1 MKKLMFSILPAL
13 LLALVSCMNTSQESE
28 GGSVRVVLP
37 SSSRALYSS
46 GHDDVDSFTVR
57 LLLDEKIINEKSI
70 TKETA
75 DMGGAIVF
83 DELEPA
89 TYTVEVEGRMSSKD
103 VLLYFGTEE
112 AKVTAGQDSDCQV
125 NLKKKD
131 CQIYNI
137 SADAEELK
145 TACESDGNIYIFMD
159 EDSSV
164 STNQATPENNCQLT
178 NITSGTKIIRGN
190 GGKVQQSTDDNKTL
204 TTEGGQIKLFNV
216 TGSSTIL
223 EINNLTFT
231 ASSTVGTTSTL
242 DGALICVDDGA
253 TVILKQCYING
264 MSMSNQGISLIYV
277 KSGGTLLLEN
287 CTFYNN
293 TSTNKG
299 DVSFSECIR
308 IENGA
313 QVEVVSCNFESN
325 GDGNLMSNA
334 AAIEN
339 SGSCHITNTT
349 FKGNTAN
356 RGSAIMNNDN
366 GILEIEDSTFDSN
379 TCTSNGGYYAR
390 RGGAIFIQG
399 GTVKIKDSAFT
410 GNKSSGKNKSEGT
423 ENGEFQKLGGGAI
436 SIKSYY
442 DSNTKETKPSSLT
455 LQNTKFYNNS
465 VTSTDSDDAYGYG
478 GAVLIEQSDASLFLK
493 DASGATMEIDS
504 YISNYMNGNTTAKN
518 NAGANIYCNGGTI
531 NGTVYTKAWE

>member
-1 MKKLMFSILPAL
+1 MKKFAFSILPAL
-13 LLALVSCMNTSQESE
+13 LLALVSCMNISQGSE

-57 LLLDEKIINEKSI
+57 LLLGEKII
-70 TKETA
+70 KEETINTET
-75 DMGGAIVF
+75 DETGGAIVF

-89 TYTVEVEGRMSSKD
+89 TYTVEVEGWMSSKD

-145 TACESDGNIYIFMD
+145 TACESDGNAYIFMGA
-159 EDSSV
+159 DSSV

-436 SIKSYY
+436 SIK
-442 DSNTKETKPSSLT
+442 KGSLT
-455 LQNTKFYNNS
+455 LQSTRFDSNS

-478 GAVLIEQSDASLFLK
+478 GAVLIEQSDANLFLK

>member
-13 LLALVSCMNTSQESE
+13 LLAFVSCMNMSSGSE

-46 GHDDVDSFTVR
+46 GHGDVDSFTVR
-57 LLLDEKIINEKSI
+57 LLLGEKII
-70 TKETA
+70 KEETINTET
-75 DMGGAIVF
+75 DETGGVIVF

-89 TYTVEVEGRMSSKD
+89 TYTVEVEGWMSSKD

-145 TACESDGNIYIFMD
+145 KACESDGNAYIFMGA
-159 EDSSV
+159 DSSV
-164 STNQATPENNCQLT
+164 STNQATPDNYQLT

-231 ASSTVGTTSTL
+231 ASDTVETSAL

-253 TVILKQCYING
+253 TVILKQCRMNG
-264 MSMSNQGISLIYV
+264 ISMSNLGTSLIYV
-277 KSGGTLLLEN
+277 KSGGKLLVEN

-299 DVSFSECIR
+299 SASFSECIR

-313 QVEVVSCNFESN
+313 QVEVVSCNFETN
-325 GDGNLMSNA
+325 GNDIMSNA

-339 SGSCHITNTT
+339 SGSCRITNTT
-349 FKGNTAN
+349 FKDNLAQ
-356 RGSAIMNNDN
+356 RGGAIMNNET
-366 GILEIEDSTFDSN
+366 GILEIESSTFDSN
-379 TCTSNGGYYAR
+379 TCTSSGYYAM

-399 GTVKIKDSAFT
+399 GTVKIKDSTFT
-410 GNKSSGKNKSEGT
+410 GNETLGQNASEGT
-423 ENGEFQKLGGGAI
+423 ANGEFQKLGGGAI
-436 SIKSYY
+436 SLKMG
-442 DSNTKETKPSSLT
+442 SLT
-455 LQNTKFYNNS
+455 LQNTRFDNNS
-465 VTSTDSDDAYGYG
+465 VTSTSKNDAYGYG
-478 GAVLIEQSDASLFLK
+478 GAVLIEQSDANLFLK
-493 DASGATMEIDS
+493 DASGAAMDIAS
-504 YISNYMNGNTTAKN
+504 YINKYMSGNTTAKTD
-518 NAGANIYCNGGTI
+518 AGANIYCNGGTI

>member
-1 MKKLMFSILPAL
+1 
-13 LLALVSCMNTSQESE
+13 
-28 GGSVRVVLP
+28 
-37 SSSRALYSS
+37 
-46 GHDDVDSFTVR
+46 
-57 LLLDEKIINEKSI
+57 
-70 TKETA
+70 
-75 DMGGAIVF
+75 
-83 DELEPA
+83 
-89 TYTVEVEGRMSSKD
+89 MSSKD

-145 TACESDGNIYIFMD
+145 KACESDGNIYIFMD

-178 NITSGTKIIRGN
+178 NINSGTKIIRGN
-190 GGKVQQSTDDNKTL
+190 GGKVQESTDDNKTL
-204 TTEGGQIKLFNV
+204 ATEGGQIKLFNV

-231 ASSTVGTTSTL
+231 AVSGKTVGTTSGL

-277 KSGGTLLLEN
+277 KSGGKLLVEN

-299 DVSFSECIR
+299 NVSFSECIR

-325 GDGNLMSNA
+325 GDGNLMANA

-436 SIKSYY
+436 SIK
-442 DSNTKETKPSSLT
+442 KGSLT
-455 LQNTKFYNNS
+455 LQSTRFDSNS
-465 VTSTDSDDAYGYG
+465 VSSTDSDDAYGYG
-478 GAVLIEQSDASLFLK
+478 GAVLIEQSDANLFLK
-493 DASGATMEIDS
+493 DASGAAMDIES
-504 YISNYMNGNTTAKN
+504 YTNKYMSGNKVGTGKE
-518 NAGANIYCNGGTI
+518 GANIYCNGGTI

>member
-1 MKKLMFSILPAL
+1 
-13 LLALVSCMNTSQESE
+13 
-28 GGSVRVVLP
+28 
-37 SSSRALYSS
+37 
-46 GHDDVDSFTVR
+46 
-57 LLLDEKIINEKSI
+57 
-70 TKETA
+70 
-75 DMGGAIVF
+75 
-83 DELEPA
+83 
-89 TYTVEVEGRMSSKD
+89 MSSKD

-112 AKVTAGQDSDCQV
+112 AKVTAGQDADCQV
-125 NLKKKD
+125 KLKKD

-137 SADAEELK
+137 SADTRELK
-145 TACESDGNIYIFMD
+145 TACEADGNIYIFMD

-178 NITSGTKIIRGN
+178 NINSGTKIIRGN

-231 ASSTVGTTSTL
+231 ASDTVETSAL

-379 TCTSNGGYYAR
+379 MCTSNSGYYAR

-399 GTVKIKDSAFT
+399 GSVKITDSTFT

-436 SIKSYY
+436 SIK
-442 DSNTKETKPSSLT
+442 KGSLT
-455 LQNTKFYNNS
+455 LQSTRFDSNS

>member
-1 MKKLMFSILPAL
+1 
-13 LLALVSCMNTSQESE
+13 
-28 GGSVRVVLP
+28 
-37 SSSRALYSS
+37 
-46 GHDDVDSFTVR
+46 
-57 LLLDEKIINEKSI
+57 
-70 TKETA
+70 
-75 DMGGAIVF
+75 
-83 DELEPA
+83 
-89 TYTVEVEGRMSSKD
+89 MSSKD

-145 TACESDGNIYIFMD
+145 KACESDGNIYIFMD

-164 STNQATPENNCQLT
+164 SKNQATPENNCQLT

-190 GGKVQQSTDDNKTL
+190 GGKVQQSTDDNQTL

-216 TGSSTIL
+216 SGSSTIL

-231 ASSTVGTTSTL
+231 ASNIVGTTSAL

-277 KSGGTLLLEN
+277 KSGGKLLVEN

-299 DVSFSECIR
+299 SASFSECIR

-313 QVEVVSCNFESN
+313 QVEVVSCNFETN
-325 GDGNLMSNA
+325 GNDIMSNA

-339 SGSCHITNTT
+339 SGSCRITNTT
-349 FKGNTAN
+349 FKDNLAQ
-356 RGSAIMNNDN
+356 RGGAIMNNET
-366 GILEIEDSTFDSN
+366 GILEIESSTFDSN
-379 TCTSNGGYYAR
+379 TCTSSGYYAM

-399 GTVKIKDSAFT
+399 GTVKIKDSTFT
-410 GNKSSGKNKSEGT
+410 GNETLGQNASEGT
-423 ENGEFQKLGGGAI
+423 ANGEFQKLGGGAI
-436 SIKSYY
+436 SLKMG
-442 DSNTKETKPSSLT
+442 SLT
-455 LQNTKFYNNS
+455 LQNTRFDNNS
-465 VTSTDSDDAYGYG
+465 VTSTSKNDAYGYG
-478 GAVLIEQSDASLFLK
+478 GAVLIEQSDANLFLK
-493 DASGATMEIDS
+493 DASGAAMDIAS
-504 YISNYMNGNTTAKN
+504 YINKYMNGNTTAKN

>member
-1 MKKLMFSILPAL
+1 MKKFAFSILPAL

-37 SSSRALYSS
+37 SSSRTLYSS
-46 GHDDVDSFTVR
+46 GHNDVDSFTVR
-57 LLLDEKIINEKSI
+57 LLLGEKII
-70 TKETA
+70 KEETINTET
-75 DMGGAIVF
+75 DETGGVIVF

-89 TYTVEVEGRMSSKD
+89 TYTVEVEGWMSSKD

-137 SADAEELK
+137 SDDARELK
-145 TACESDGNIYIFMD
+145 TACEADGNIYIFMN
-159 EDSSV
+159 EASSV
-164 STNQATPENNCQLT
+164 STNQATPENNYQLA

-190 GGKVQQSTDDNKTL
+190 GGKLVQSTDDNKTL
-204 TTEGGQIKLFNV
+204 TTEGDQIKLFNV
-216 TGSSTIL
+216 SGSSTIL

-231 ASSTVGTTSTL
+231 ATSGKTVETTS
-242 DGALICVDDGA
+242 GALICVDDGA

-264 MSMSNQGISLIYV
+264 MSMSNKGISLIYV

-299 DVSFSECIR
+299 NVSFSECIR

-313 QVEVVSCNFESN
+313 QVEVVSCNFDSN
-325 GDGNLMSNA
+325 GNENLISNS

-339 SGSCHITNTT
+339 SGSCRITNTT
-349 FKGNTAN
+349 FKDNKAN
-356 RGSAIMNNDN
+356 RGSAIMNNDT
-366 GILEIEDSTFDSN
+366 GSLEIEDSTFDSN
-379 TCTSNGGYYAR
+379 MCISDGGYYAR

-410 GNKSSGKNKSEGT
+410 GNKSSGNNPRNEGE
-423 ENGEFQKLGGGAI
+423 ENNLQMLGGGAI
-436 SIKSYY
+436 SIKMG
-442 DSNTKETKPSSLT
+442 SLT
-455 LQNTKFYNNS
+455 LQNTRFDNNS
-465 VTSTDSDDAYGYG
+465 VTFNIANTKYGYG
-478 GAVLIEQSDASLFLK
+478 GAVLIEQSDANLFLK

>member
-75 DMGGAIVF
+75 DTGGAIVF

-89 TYTVEVEGRMSSKD
+89 TYTVEVEGWMSSKD

-112 AKVTAGQDSDCQV
+112 AKVTAGQDADCQV
-125 NLKKKD
+125 NLKKD
-131 CQIYNI
+131 CQIYDNT
-137 SADAEELK
+137 ADAKELK
-145 TACESDGNIYIFMD
+145 TACESDGNSYIFMGA
-159 EDSSV
+159 DSSV
-164 STNQATPENNCQLT
+164 STNQASSENNQLT

-190 GGKVQQSTDDNKTL
+190 GGKVQQSTDDNQTL

-216 TGSSTIL
+216 SGSSTIL

-299 DVSFSECIR
+299 AVSFSECIR

-325 GDGNLMSNA
+325 GDGDLMSNA

-339 SGSCHITNTT
+339 SGSCRISNTT
-349 FKGNTAN
+349 FKGNKAN
-356 RGSAIMNNDN
+356 RGSAIMNNDT

-399 GTVKIKDSAFT
+399 GSVKITDSTFT
-410 GNKSSGKNKSEGT
+410 GNKAGGYNPGSEGT
-423 ENGEFQKLGGGAI
+423 EAFKKLGGGAI
-436 SIKSYY
+436 SIK
-442 DSNTKETKPSSLT
+442 TGSLV
-455 LQNTKFYNNS
+455 LQNTRFDSNS
-465 VTSTDSDDAYGYG
+465 VTSTSTDDANGYG
-478 GAVLIEQSDASLFLK
+478 GAVLIEQSDANLFLK

-504 YISNYMNGNTTAKN
+504 YIDKYMSGNKVGTGKEGT
-518 NAGANIYCNGGTI
+518 NIYCNGGTI

>member
-1 MKKLMFSILPAL
+1 
-13 LLALVSCMNTSQESE
+13 
-28 GGSVRVVLP
+28 
-37 SSSRALYSS
+37 
-46 GHDDVDSFTVR
+46 
-57 LLLDEKIINEKSI
+57 
-70 TKETA
+70 
-75 DMGGAIVF
+75 
-83 DELEPA
+83 
-89 TYTVEVEGRMSSKD
+89 MSSKD

-145 TACESDGNIYIFMD
+145 TACEADGNIYIFMD

-164 STNQATPENNCQLT
+164 SKNQATPENNCQLT

-190 GGKVQQSTDDNKTL
+190 GGKLVQSTDDNKTL
-204 TTEGGQIKLFNV
+204 TTEGYQIKLFNV
-216 TGSSTIL
+216 SGSSTIL

-277 KSGGTLLLEN
+277 KSGGKLLVEN

-299 DVSFSECIR
+299 AVSFSECIR

-356 RGSAIMNNDN
+356 RGSAIMNNDT

-399 GTVKIKDSAFT
+399 GSVKITDSTFT
-410 GNKSSGKNKSEGT
+410 GNKAGGYNPGSEGE
-423 ENGEFQKLGGGAI
+423 ENNLQMLGGGAI
-436 SIKSYY
+436 SIK
-442 DSNTKETKPSSLT
+442 TGSLV
-455 LQNTKFYNNS
+455 LQNTRFDSNS
-465 VTSTDSDDAYGYG
+465 VTSTTANSTNTKYGYG

-493 DASGATMEIDS
+493 DASGAAMDIES
-504 YISNYMNGNTTAKN
+504 YTNKYMSGNKVGTGKE
-518 NAGANIYCNGGTI
+518 GANIYCNGGTI

>member
-1 MKKLMFSILPAL
+1 MKKFAFSILPAL
-13 LLALVSCMNTSQESE
+13 LLALVSCMNISQGSE

-57 LLLDEKIINEKSI
+57 LLLGEKII
-70 TKETA
+70 KEETINTET
-75 DMGGAIVF
+75 DETGGAIVF

-89 TYTVEVEGRMSSKD
+89 TYTVEVEGWMSSKD

-145 TACESDGNIYIFMD
+145 TACESDGNAYIFMGA
-159 EDSSV
+159 DSSV
-164 STNQATPENNCQLT
+164 STNQATPDNYQLT

-231 ASSTVGTTSTL
+231 ASSIVGTTSAL

-277 KSGGTLLLEN
+277 KSGGKLLVEN

-299 DVSFSECIR
+299 NVSFSECIR
-308 IENGA
+308 IENGE

-399 GTVKIKDSAFT
+399 GTVKIKDSTFT
-410 GNKSSGKNKSEGT
+410 GNKAGGKNKSEGT

-436 SIKSYY
+436 SIK
-442 DSNTKETKPSSLT
+442 KGSLT
-455 LQNTKFYNNS
+455 LQSTRFDSNS

-478 GAVLIEQSDASLFLK
+478 GAVLIEQSDANLFLK

>member
-1 MKKLMFSILPAL
+1 
-13 LLALVSCMNTSQESE
+13 
-28 GGSVRVVLP
+28 
-37 SSSRALYSS
+37 
-46 GHDDVDSFTVR
+46 
-57 LLLDEKIINEKSI
+57 
-70 TKETA
+70 
-75 DMGGAIVF
+75 
-83 DELEPA
+83 
-89 TYTVEVEGRMSSKD
+89 MSSKD

-137 SADAEELK
+137 SADARELK
-145 TACESDGNIYIFMD
+145 TACEADGNIYIFMD

-231 ASSTVGTTSTL
+231 ASDTVETSAL

-299 DVSFSECIR
+299 AVSFSECIR

-325 GDGNLMSNA
+325 GDGDLMSNA

-339 SGSCHITNTT
+339 SGSCRISNTT
-349 FKGNTAN
+349 FKGNKAN
-356 RGSAIMNNDN
+356 RGSAIMNNDT

-399 GTVKIKDSAFT
+399 GSVKITDSTFT
-410 GNKSSGKNKSEGT
+410 GNKAGGYNPGSEGT
-423 ENGEFQKLGGGAI
+423 EAFKKLGGGAI
-436 SIKSYY
+436 SIK
-442 DSNTKETKPSSLT
+442 TGSLV
-455 LQNTKFYNNS
+455 LQNTRFDSNS
-465 VTSTDSDDAYGYG
+465 VTSKSTDDANGYG
-478 GAVLIEQSDASLFLK
+478 GAVLIEQSDANLFLK

-504 YISNYMNGNTTAKN
+504 YIDKYMSGNTTAKT
-518 NAGANIYCNGGTI
+518 NAGANIYCNGGKI
-531 NGTVYTKAWE
+531 NGTVYTQAW

>member
-57 LLLDEKIINEKSI
+57 LLLGEKIIKEKSI

-89 TYTVEVEGRMSSKD
+89 TYTVEVEGWMSSKD

-145 TACESDGNIYIFMD
+145 TACESDGNAYIFMGA
-159 EDSSV
+159 DSSV
-164 STNQATPENNCQLT
+164 STNQATPDNYQLT

-190 GGKVQQSTDDNKTL
+190 GGKVQQSTDGNKTL
-204 TTEGGQIKLFNV
+204 TTEGDQIKLFNV
-216 TGSSTIL
+216 SGSSTIL

-231 ASSTVGTTSTL
+231 ASSIVGTTSAL

-277 KSGGTLLLEN
+277 KSGGTLLVEN

-299 DVSFSECIR
+299 NVSFSECIR

-349 FKGNTAN
+349 FKGNKAN

-399 GTVKIKDSAFT
+399 GSVKITDSTFT
-410 GNKSSGKNKSEGT
+410 GNKAGGYNPGSEGT

-436 SIKSYY
+436 SIK
-442 DSNTKETKPSSLT
+442 KGSLT
-455 LQNTKFYNNS
+455 LQSTRFENNS

-478 GAVLIEQSDASLFLK
+478 GAVLIEQSDANLFLK

-504 YISNYMNGNTTAKN
+504 YISNYMSGNKVGTGKE
-518 NAGANIYCNGGTI
+518 GANIYCNGGTI

>member
-46 GHDDVDSFTVR
+46 GHGDVDSFTVR
-57 LLLDEKIINEKSI
+57 LLLGEKIINEKSI
-70 TKETA
+70 TKDSA
-75 DMGGAIVF
+75 DTGGAIVF

-89 TYTVEVEGRMSSKD
+89 TYTVEVEGWMSSKD

-137 SADAEELK
+137 SVDAEELK
-145 TACESDGNIYIFMD
+145 TACESDGNAYIFMGA
-159 EDSSV
+159 DSSV
-164 STNQATPENNCQLT
+164 STNQATSDNNQLA

-190 GGKVQQSTDDNKTL
+190 GGKVQESTDDNKTL
-204 TTEGGQIKLFNV
+204 ATEGGQIKLFNV

-231 ASSTVGTTSTL
+231 ASSIVGTTSTL

-264 MSMSNQGISLIYV
+264 MSMSNRDTSLIYV
-277 KSGGTLLLEN
+277 KSGGKLLLEN

-293 TSTNKG
+293 KSTNKG

-313 QVEVVSCNFESN
+313 QVEVVSCTFESN
-325 GDGNLMSNA
+325 GEENYASNS

-356 RGSAIMNNDN
+356 RGSAIMNNN
-366 GILEIEDSTFDSN
+366 TGILEIESSTFDSN

-399 GTVKIKDSAFT
+399 GNVKIKDSAFT

-436 SIKSYY
+436 SIK
-442 DSNTKETKPSSLT
+442 KGSLT
-455 LQNTKFYNNS
+455 LQSTRFENNS

-478 GAVLIEQSDASLFLK
+478 GAVLIEQSDANLFLK

>member
-1 MKKLMFSILPAL
+1 
-13 LLALVSCMNTSQESE
+13 
-28 GGSVRVVLP
+28 
-37 SSSRALYSS
+37 
-46 GHDDVDSFTVR
+46 
-57 LLLDEKIINEKSI
+57 
-70 TKETA
+70 
-75 DMGGAIVF
+75 
-83 DELEPA
+83 
-89 TYTVEVEGRMSSKD
+89 MSSKD

-112 AKVTAGQDSDCQV
+112 AKVTAGQDADCQV
-125 NLKKKD
+125 KLKKD

-137 SADAEELK
+137 SADARELK
-145 TACESDGNIYIFMD
+145 TACEADGNIYIFMD

-178 NITSGTKIIRGN
+178 NINSGTKIIRGN
-190 GGKVQQSTDDNKTL
+190 GGKLVQSTDDNKTL
-204 TTEGGQIKLFNV
+204 TTEGDQIKLFNV
-216 TGSSTIL
+216 SGSSTIL

-231 ASSTVGTTSTL
+231 ASSIVGTTSAL

-299 DVSFSECIR
+299 NVSFSECIR

-325 GDGNLMSNA
+325 GDGNLMANA

-436 SIKSYY
+436 SIK
-442 DSNTKETKPSSLT
+442 KGSLT
-455 LQNTKFYNNS
+455 LQSTRFDSNS

-478 GAVLIEQSDASLFLK
+478 GAVLIEQSDANLFLK

>member
-1 MKKLMFSILPAL
+1 M
-13 LLALVSCMNTSQESE
+13 
-28 GGSVRVVLP
+28 
-37 SSSRALYSS
+37 
-46 GHDDVDSFTVR
+46 DSFTVR
-57 LLLDEKIINEKSI
+57 LLLGEKII
-70 TKETA
+70 KEETINTET
-75 DMGGAIVF
+75 DETGGVIVF

-89 TYTVEVEGRMSSKD
+89 TYTVEVEGWMSSKD

-145 TACESDGNIYIFMD
+145 TACESDGNAYIFMD

-178 NITSGTKIIRGN
+178 NINSGTKIIRGN

-231 ASSTVGTTSTL
+231 ASSIVGTTSAL

-410 GNKSSGKNKSEGT
+410 GNKSSGKNKSEDT

-436 SIKSYY
+436 SIK
-442 DSNTKETKPSSLT
+442 KGSLT
-455 LQNTKFYNNS
+455 LQSTRFDSNS
-465 VTSTDSDDAYGYG
+465 VTSTDSDDANGYG
-478 GAVLIEQSDASLFLK
+478 GAVLIEQSDANLFLK

>member
-1 MKKLMFSILPAL
+1 
-13 LLALVSCMNTSQESE
+13 
-28 GGSVRVVLP
+28 
-37 SSSRALYSS
+37 
-46 GHDDVDSFTVR
+46 
-57 LLLDEKIINEKSI
+57 
-70 TKETA
+70 
-75 DMGGAIVF
+75 
-83 DELEPA
+83 
-89 TYTVEVEGRMSSKD
+89 MSSKD

-145 TACESDGNIYIFMD
+145 KACESDGNAYIFMGA
-159 EDSSV
+159 DSSV
-164 STNQATPENNCQLT
+164 STNQATPDNYQLT

-231 ASSTVGTTSTL
+231 ASDTVETSAL

-299 DVSFSECIR
+299 AVSFSECIR

-366 GILEIEDSTFDSN
+366 GILEIESSTFDSN
-379 TCTSNGGYYAR
+379 TCTSSGYYAM

-399 GTVKIKDSAFT
+399 GTVKIKDSTFT
-410 GNKSSGKNKSEGT
+410 GNETLGQNASEGT
-423 ENGEFQKLGGGAI
+423 AKGEFQKLGGGAI
-436 SIKSYY
+436 SLKMG
-442 DSNTKETKPSSLT
+442 SLT
-455 LQNTKFYNNS
+455 LQNTRFDNNS
-465 VTSTDSDDAYGYG
+465 VTSTSKNDAYGYG
-478 GAVLIEQSDASLFLK
+478 GAVLIEQSDANLFLK

-504 YISNYMNGNTTAKN
+504 YIDKYMSGNTVGKGKE
-518 NAGANIYCNGGTI
+518 GANIYCNGGTI
-531 NGTVYTKAWE
+531 NGTVYTEAWE

>member
-46 GHDDVDSFTVR
+46 GHGDVDSFTVR
-57 LLLDEKIINEKSI
+57 LLLGEKIINEKSI
-70 TKETA
+70 NKET
-75 DMGGAIVF
+75 DETGGVIVF

-89 TYTVEVEGRMSSKD
+89 TYTVEVEGWMSSKD

-137 SADAEELK
+137 SADAKELK
-145 TACESDGNIYIFMD
+145 TACESDGNSYIFMGA
-159 EDSSV
+159 DSSV
-164 STNQATPENNCQLT
+164 STNQASSENNQLT

-190 GGKVQQSTDDNKTL
+190 GGKLVQSTDDNKTL
-204 TTEGGQIKLFNV
+204 TTEGDQIKLFNV
-216 TGSSTIL
+216 SGSSTIL

-231 ASSTVGTTSTL
+231 ADSGNTVGTSSL
-242 DGALICVDDGA
+242 DGALIYVDDGA
-253 TVILKQCYING
+253 TVILKQCLIKN
-264 MSMSNQGISLIYV
+264 MSVSNQGISLIYV
-277 KSGGTLLLEN
+277 KSGGKLLLEN
-287 CTFYNN
+287 CTFSNN

-299 DVSFSECIR
+299 AVSFSECIR
-308 IENGA
+308 IDNGA

-399 GTVKIKDSAFT
+399 GSVKITDSTFT
-410 GNKSSGKNKSEGT
+410 GNKAGGYNPGSEGT
-423 ENGEFQKLGGGAI
+423 EAFKKLGGGAI
-436 SIKSYY
+436 SIK
-442 DSNTKETKPSSLT
+442 TGSLV
-455 LQNTKFYNNS
+455 LQNTRFDSNS
-465 VTSTDSDDAYGYG
+465 VTSTSTDDANGYG
-478 GAVLIEQSDASLFLK
+478 GAVLIEQSDANLFLK

>member
-1 MKKLMFSILPAL
+1 MKKLMFSILPAF

-46 GHDDVDSFTVR
+46 GHGDVDSFTVR
-57 LLLDEKIINEKSI
+57 LLLGEKIINEKSI
-70 TKETA
+70 NKETA
-75 DMGGAIVF
+75 DTGGVIVF

-89 TYTVEVEGRMSSKD
+89 TYTVEVEGWMSSKD

-125 NLKKKD
+125 KLKKD

-137 SADAEELK
+137 SADARELK
-145 TACESDGNIYIFMD
+145 TACEADGNTYIFMD

-164 STNQATPENNCQLT
+164 STNQATPENNCPLT
-178 NITSGTKIIRGN
+178 NIISGTKIIRGN
-190 GGKVQQSTDDNKTL
+190 GGKLVQSTDDNKTL

-253 TVILKQCYING
+253 TVILKQCLIKD
-264 MSMSNQGISLIYV
+264 ISISRSSKDTSFIYV
-277 KSGGTLLLEN
+277 KNGTLLLEN
-287 CTFYNN
+287 CSFLNN
-293 TSTNKG
+293 ATGSGNGAKYT
-299 DVSFSECIR
+299 ECIR

-313 QVEVVSCNFESN
+313 QVEVVSCNFEGN
-325 GDGNLMSNA
+325 GNAYSTSNA

-339 SGSCHITNTT
+339 FGSCRIINTT
-349 FKGNTAN
+349 FKDNLAQ
-356 RGSAIMNNDN
+356 RGGAIMNNDS
-366 GILEIEDSTFDSN
+366 GSLEIEDSTFTGNANNN
-379 TCTSNGGYYAR
+379 TTGYYAK

-399 GTVKIKDSAFT
+399 GKVQIKNTAFT
-410 GNKSSGKNKSEGT
+410 GNETYGDSQGGEHNT
-423 ENGEFQKLGGGAI
+423 NGEFQKLGGGAI
-436 SIKSYY
+436 SIK
-442 DSNTKETKPSSLT
+442 KGSLT
-455 LQNTKFYNNS
+455 LQSTRFENNS
-465 VTSTDSDDAYGYG
+465 VTSTSTDDANGYG
-478 GAVLIEQSDASLFLK
+478 GAVLIEQSDANLFLK

>member
-1 MKKLMFSILPAL
+1 
-13 LLALVSCMNTSQESE
+13 
-28 GGSVRVVLP
+28 
-37 SSSRALYSS
+37 
-46 GHDDVDSFTVR
+46 
-57 LLLDEKIINEKSI
+57 
-70 TKETA
+70 
-75 DMGGAIVF
+75 
-83 DELEPA
+83 
-89 TYTVEVEGRMSSKD
+89 MSSKD

-145 TACESDGNIYIFMD
+145 KACESDGNAYIFMGA
-159 EDSSV
+159 DSSV
-164 STNQATPENNCQLT
+164 STNQATPDNYQLT

-231 ASSTVGTTSTL
+231 ATSGKTVGTTSAL

-253 TVILKQCYING
+253 TVILKQCRMNG
-264 MSMSNQGISLIYV
+264 ISMSNLGTSLIYV
-277 KSGGTLLLEN
+277 KSGGKLLVEN

-299 DVSFSECIR
+299 SASFSECIR

-313 QVEVVSCNFESN
+313 QVEVVSCNFETN
-325 GDGNLMSNA
+325 GNDIMSNA

-339 SGSCHITNTT
+339 FGSCRITNTT
-349 FKGNTAN
+349 FKDNLAQ
-356 RGSAIMNNDN
+356 RGGAIMNNET
-366 GILEIEDSTFDSN
+366 GILEIESSTFDSN
-379 TCTSNGGYYAR
+379 TCTSSGYYAM

-399 GTVKIKDSAFT
+399 GTVKIKDSTFT
-410 GNKSSGKNKSEGT
+410 GNETLGQNASEGT
-423 ENGEFQKLGGGAI
+423 ANGEFQKLGGGAI
-436 SIKSYY
+436 SLKMG
-442 DSNTKETKPSSLT
+442 SLT
-455 LQNTKFYNNS
+455 LQNTRFDNNS
-465 VTSTDSDDAYGYG
+465 VTSTSKNDAYGYG
-478 GAVLIEQSDASLFLK
+478 GAVLIEQSDANLFLK

>member
-37 SSSRALYSS
+37 SSSRTLYSS
-46 GHDDVDSFTVR
+46 GHGDVDSFTVR
-57 LLLDEKIINEKSI
+57 LLLGEKII
-70 TKETA
+70 KEETINTET
-75 DMGGAIVF
+75 DETGGVIVF

-89 TYTVEVEGRMSSKD
+89 TYTVEVEGWMSSKD

-137 SADAEELK
+137 SVDARELK
-145 TACESDGNIYIFMD
+145 TACEADGNIYIFMD

-231 ASSTVGTTSTL
+231 ASDTVETSAL

-253 TVILKQCYING
+253 TVILKQCRMNG
-264 MSMSNQGISLIYV
+264 ISMSNLGTSLIYV
-277 KSGGTLLLEN
+277 KSGGKLLVEN

-299 DVSFSECIR
+299 NVSFSECIR

-325 GDGNLMSNA
+325 GDGDLMSNA

-339 SGSCHITNTT
+339 SGSCRISNTT
-349 FKGNTAN
+349 FKGNKAN
-356 RGSAIMNNDN
+356 RGSAIMNNEN
-366 GILEIEDSTFDSN
+366 GILEIENSTFDSN

-399 GTVKIKDSAFT
+399 GSVKITDSTFT
-410 GNKSSGKNKSEGT
+410 GNKAGGYNPGSEGT
-423 ENGEFQKLGGGAI
+423 EAFKKLGGGAI
-436 SIKSYY
+436 SIK
-442 DSNTKETKPSSLT
+442 TGSLV
-455 LQNTKFYNNS
+455 LQNTRFDSNS
-465 VTSTDSDDAYGYG
+465 VTSTSTDDANGYG
-478 GAVLIEQSDASLFLK
+478 GAVLIEQSDASLLLK
-493 DASGATMEIDS
+493 DASGAAMEIDS
-504 YISNYMNGNTTAKN
+504 YIDKYMSGNTTAKT
-518 NAGANIYCNGGTI
+518 NAGANIYCNGGKI
-531 NGTVYTKAWE
+531 NGTVYTQAW

>member
-1 MKKLMFSILPAL
+1 
-13 LLALVSCMNTSQESE
+13 
-28 GGSVRVVLP
+28 
-37 SSSRALYSS
+37 
-46 GHDDVDSFTVR
+46 
-57 LLLDEKIINEKSI
+57 
-70 TKETA
+70 
-75 DMGGAIVF
+75 
-83 DELEPA
+83 
-89 TYTVEVEGRMSSKD
+89 MSSKD

-112 AKVTAGQDSDCQV
+112 AKVTAGQDADCQV
-125 NLKKKD
+125 KLKKD

-137 SADAEELK
+137 SADARELK
-145 TACESDGNIYIFMD
+145 TACEADGNIYIFMD

-178 NITSGTKIIRGN
+178 NINSGTKIIRGN

-436 SIKSYY
+436 SIK
-442 DSNTKETKPSSLT
+442 KGSLT
-455 LQNTKFYNNS
+455 LQSTRFDSNS

-478 GAVLIEQSDASLFLK
+478 GAVLIEQSDANLFLK

>member
-1 MKKLMFSILPAL
+1 
-13 LLALVSCMNTSQESE
+13 
-28 GGSVRVVLP
+28 
-37 SSSRALYSS
+37 
-46 GHDDVDSFTVR
+46 
-57 LLLDEKIINEKSI
+57 
-70 TKETA
+70 
-75 DMGGAIVF
+75 
-83 DELEPA
+83 
-89 TYTVEVEGRMSSKD
+89 MSSKD

-137 SADAEELK
+137 SADAKELK
-145 TACESDGNIYIFMD
+145 TACESDGNSYIFMGA
-159 EDSSV
+159 DSSV
-164 STNQATPENNCQLT
+164 STNQASSENNQLT

-190 GGKVQQSTDDNKTL
+190 GGKLVQSTDDNKTL
-204 TTEGGQIKLFNV
+204 TTEGDQIKLFNV
-216 TGSSTIL
+216 SGSSTIL

-231 ASSTVGTTSTL
+231 ADSGNTVGTSSL
-242 DGALICVDDGA
+242 DGALIYVDDGA
-253 TVILKQCYING
+253 TVILKQCLIKN

-299 DVSFSECIR
+299 AVSFSECIR

-349 FKGNTAN
+349 FKGNSAN
-356 RGSAIMNNDN
+356 RGSAIMNNDT

-399 GTVKIKDSAFT
+399 GSVKITDSTFT
-410 GNKSSGKNKSEGT
+410 GNKAGGYNPGSEGT
-423 ENGEFQKLGGGAI
+423 TNGEFQKLGGGAI
-436 SIKSYY
+436 SIK
-442 DSNTKETKPSSLT
+442 TGSLV
-455 LQNTKFYNNS
+455 LQNTRFENNS
-465 VTSTDSDDAYGYG
+465 VTSTSNDDANGYG
-478 GAVLIEQSDASLFLK
+478 GAVLIEQSDANLFLK

>member
-1 MKKLMFSILPAL
+1 MKKFAFSILPAL
-13 LLALVSCMNTSQESE
+13 LLAFVSCMNMSSGSE

-46 GHDDVDSFTVR
+46 GHGDVDSFTVR
-57 LLLDEKIINEKSI
+57 LLLGEKII
-70 TKETA
+70 KEETINTET
-75 DMGGAIVF
+75 DETGGVIVF

-89 TYTVEVEGRMSSKD
+89 TYTVEVEGWMSSKD

-145 TACESDGNIYIFMD
+145 KACESDGNAYIFMGA
-159 EDSSV
+159 DSSV
-164 STNQATPENNCQLT
+164 STNQATPDNYQLT

-299 DVSFSECIR
+299 SASFSECIR

-313 QVEVVSCNFESN
+313 QVEVVSCNFETN
-325 GDGNLMSNA
+325 GNDIMSNA

-339 SGSCHITNTT
+339 SGSCRITNTT
-349 FKGNTAN
+349 FKDNLAQ
-356 RGSAIMNNDN
+356 RGGAIMNNET
-366 GILEIEDSTFDSN
+366 GILEIESSTFDSN
-379 TCTSNGGYYAR
+379 TCTSSGYYAM

-399 GTVKIKDSAFT
+399 GTVKIKDSTFT
-410 GNKSSGKNKSEGT
+410 GNETLGQNASEGT
-423 ENGEFQKLGGGAI
+423 ANGEFQKLGGGAI
-436 SIKSYY
+436 SLKMG
-442 DSNTKETKPSSLT
+442 SLT
-455 LQNTKFYNNS
+455 LQNTRFDNNS
-465 VTSTDSDDAYGYG
+465 VTSTSKNDAYGYG
-478 GAVLIEQSDASLFLK
+478 GAVLIEQSDANLFLK
-493 DASGATMEIDS
+493 DASGATMDIES
-504 YISNYMNGNTTAKN
+504 YTNKYMRGNTVGTGKE
-518 NAGANIYCNGGTI
+518 GANIYCNGGTI

>member
-1 MKKLMFSILPAL
+1 M
-13 LLALVSCMNTSQESE
+13 
-28 GGSVRVVLP
+28 
-37 SSSRALYSS
+37 
-46 GHDDVDSFTVR
+46 DSFTVR
-57 LLLDEKIINEKSI
+57 LLLGEKII
-70 TKETA
+70 KEETINTET
-75 DMGGAIVF
+75 DETGGVIVF

-89 TYTVEVEGRMSSKD
+89 TYTVEVEGWMSSKD

-145 TACESDGNIYIFMD
+145 TACESDGNAYIFMGA
-159 EDSSV
+159 DSSV
-164 STNQATPENNCQLT
+164 STNQATPDNYQLT

-204 TTEGGQIKLFNV
+204 TTEGDQIKLFNV

-253 TVILKQCYING
+253 TVILKQCRMNG
-264 MSMSNQGISLIYV
+264 ISMSNLGTSLIYV

-436 SIKSYY
+436 SIK
-442 DSNTKETKPSSLT
+442 KGSLT
-455 LQNTKFYNNS
+455 LQSTRFDSNS

-478 GAVLIEQSDASLFLK
+478 GAVLIEQSDANLFLK

>member
-1 MKKLMFSILPAL
+1 
-13 LLALVSCMNTSQESE
+13 
-28 GGSVRVVLP
+28 
-37 SSSRALYSS
+37 
-46 GHDDVDSFTVR
+46 
-57 LLLDEKIINEKSI
+57 
-70 TKETA
+70 
-75 DMGGAIVF
+75 
-83 DELEPA
+83 
-89 TYTVEVEGRMSSKD
+89 MSSKD

-145 TACESDGNIYIFMD
+145 TACESDGNAYIFMGA
-159 EDSSV
+159 DSSV

-204 TTEGGQIKLFNV
+204 KTEGGQIKLFNV

-231 ASSTVGTTSTL
+231 ASDTVETSAL

-253 TVILKQCYING
+253 TVILKQCRMNG
-264 MSMSNQGISLIYV
+264 ISMSNLGTSLIYV
-277 KSGGTLLLEN
+277 KSGGKLLVEN

-293 TSTNKG
+293 TSTKKG
-299 DVSFSECIR
+299 NVSFSECIR

-399 GTVKIKDSAFT
+399 GSVKIKDSTFT
-410 GNKSSGKNKSEGT
+410 GNETLGQNASEGT
-423 ENGEFQKLGGGAI
+423 ANGEFQKLGGGAI
-436 SIKSYY
+436 SLKMG
-442 DSNTKETKPSSLT
+442 SLT
-455 LQNTKFYNNS
+455 LQNTRFDNNS
-465 VTSTDSDDAYGYG
+465 VTSTSKNDAYGCG
-478 GAVLIEQSDASLFLK
+478 GAVLVEQSDASLLLK
-493 DASGATMEIDS
+493 DANGTAMDIAS
-504 YISNYMNGNTTAKN
+504 YINNYMNGNTTAKN

-531 NGTVYTKAWE
+531 NGTVYTKAW

>member
-1 MKKLMFSILPAL
+1 
-13 LLALVSCMNTSQESE
+13 
-28 GGSVRVVLP
+28 
-37 SSSRALYSS
+37 
-46 GHDDVDSFTVR
+46 
-57 LLLDEKIINEKSI
+57 
-70 TKETA
+70 
-75 DMGGAIVF
+75 
-83 DELEPA
+83 
-89 TYTVEVEGRMSSKD
+89 MSSKD

-145 TACESDGNIYIFMD
+145 KACESDGNAYIFMGA
-159 EDSSV
+159 DSSV
-164 STNQATPENNCQLT
+164 STNQATPDNYQLT

-299 DVSFSECIR
+299 SASFSECIR

-313 QVEVVSCNFESN
+313 QVEVVSCNFETN
-325 GDGNLMSNA
+325 GNDIMSNA

-339 SGSCHITNTT
+339 SGSCRITNTT
-349 FKGNTAN
+349 FKDNLAQ
-356 RGSAIMNNDN
+356 RGGAIMNNET
-366 GILEIEDSTFDSN
+366 GILEIESSTFDSN
-379 TCTSNGGYYAR
+379 TCTSSGYYAM

-399 GTVKIKDSAFT
+399 GTVKIKDSTFT
-410 GNKSSGKNKSEGT
+410 GNETLGQNASEGT
-423 ENGEFQKLGGGAI
+423 ANGEFQKLGGGAI
-436 SIKSYY
+436 SLKMG
-442 DSNTKETKPSSLT
+442 SLT
-455 LQNTKFYNNS
+455 LQNTRFDNNS
-465 VTSTDSDDAYGYG
+465 VTSTSKNDAYGYG
-478 GAVLIEQSDASLFLK
+478 GAVLIEQSDANLFLK
-493 DASGATMEIDS
+493 DASGATMDIES
-504 YISNYMNGNTTAKN
+504 YTNKYMRGNTVGTGKE
-518 NAGANIYCNGGTI
+518 GANIYCNGGTI

>member
-1 MKKLMFSILPAL
+1 M
-13 LLALVSCMNTSQESE
+13 
-28 GGSVRVVLP
+28 
-37 SSSRALYSS
+37 
-46 GHDDVDSFTVR
+46 DSFTVR
-57 LLLDEKIINEKSI
+57 LLLGEKII
-70 TKETA
+70 KEETINTET
-75 DMGGAIVF
+75 DETGGVIVF

-89 TYTVEVEGRMSSKD
+89 TYTVEVEGWMSSKD

-145 TACESDGNIYIFMD
+145 KACESDGNIYIFMD

-190 GGKVQQSTDDNKTL
+190 GGKLVQSTDDNKTL

-231 ASSTVGTTSTL
+231 ASDTVETSAL

-253 TVILKQCYING
+253 TVILKQCRMNG
-264 MSMSNQGISLIYV
+264 ISMSNLGTSLIYV
-277 KSGGTLLLEN
+277 KSGGKLLVEN

-313 QVEVVSCNFESN
+313 QVEVVSCTFESN
-325 GDGNLMSNA
+325 GEEDYASNA

-339 SGSCHITNTT
+339 SGSCRITNTT
-349 FKGNTAN
+349 FKGNKAN

-436 SIKSYY
+436 SIK
-442 DSNTKETKPSSLT
+442 KGSLT
-455 LQNTKFYNNS
+455 LQSTRFENNS

-478 GAVLIEQSDASLFLK
+478 GAVLIEQSDANLFLK

-531 NGTVYTKAWE
+531 NGTVYTKAW

>member
-1 MKKLMFSILPAL
+1 MKKFAFSILPAL
-13 LLALVSCMNTSQESE
+13 LLAFVSCMNMSSGSE

-57 LLLDEKIINEKSI
+57 LLLGEKIINEKSI

-75 DMGGAIVF
+75 DTGGAIVF

-112 AKVTAGQDSDCQV
+112 AKVTAGQDADCQV
-125 NLKKKD
+125 KLKKD

-137 SADAEELK
+137 SADARELK
-145 TACESDGNIYIFMD
+145 TACEADGNAYIFMGA
-159 EDSSV
+159 DSSV
-164 STNQATPENNCQLT
+164 STNQATPDNYQLT

-299 DVSFSECIR
+299 AVSFSECIR

-325 GDGNLMSNA
+325 GDGDLMSNS

-339 SGSCHITNTT
+339 SGSCRITNTT

-356 RGSAIMNNDN
+356 RGGAIMNNEN
-366 GILEIEDSTFDSN
+366 GILEIENSTFDSN
-379 TCTSNGGYYAR
+379 MCTSNSGYYAR

-399 GTVKIKDSAFT
+399 GTVKITDSTFT
-410 GNKSSGKNKSEGT
+410 GNKAGGNNPGNEGE
-423 ENGEFQKLGGGAI
+423 ENNLQMLGGGAI
-436 SIKSYY
+436 SIKTGSFV
-442 DSNTKETKPSSLT
+442 
-455 LQNTKFYNNS
+455 LQNTRFDSNS
-465 VTSTDSDDAYGYG
+465 VTSTTANSTNTKYGYG
-478 GAVLIEQSDASLFLK
+478 GAVLIEQSDASLLLK

>member
-1 MKKLMFSILPAL
+1 
-13 LLALVSCMNTSQESE
+13 
-28 GGSVRVVLP
+28 
-37 SSSRALYSS
+37 
-46 GHDDVDSFTVR
+46 
-57 LLLDEKIINEKSI
+57 
-70 TKETA
+70 
-75 DMGGAIVF
+75 
-83 DELEPA
+83 
-89 TYTVEVEGRMSSKD
+89 MSSKD

-137 SADAEELK
+137 SANAEELK
-145 TACESDGNIYIFMD
+145 TACESDGNAYIFMD

-164 STNQATPENNCQLT
+164 STNQASSENNQLT

-190 GGKVQQSTDDNKTL
+190 GGKVQQSTDDNQTL

-216 TGSSTIL
+216 SGSSTIL

-231 ASSTVGTTSTL
+231 ASKIVGTNSTL

-277 KSGGTLLLEN
+277 KSGGTLLVEN

-299 DVSFSECIR
+299 SASFSECIR

-313 QVEVVSCNFESN
+313 QVEVVSCNFETN
-325 GDGNLMSNA
+325 GNDIMSNA

-339 SGSCHITNTT
+339 SGSCRITNTT
-349 FKGNTAN
+349 FKDNLAQ
-356 RGSAIMNNDN
+356 RGGAIMNNET
-366 GILEIEDSTFDSN
+366 GILEIESSTFDSN
-379 TCTSNGGYYAR
+379 TCTSSGYYAM

-399 GTVKIKDSAFT
+399 GTVKIKDSTFT
-410 GNKSSGKNKSEGT
+410 GNETLGQNASEGT
-423 ENGEFQKLGGGAI
+423 EAFKKLGGGAI
-436 SIKSYY
+436 SIK
-442 DSNTKETKPSSLT
+442 TGSLV
-455 LQNTKFYNNS
+455 LQNTRFDSNS
-465 VTSTDSDDAYGYG
+465 VTSKSTDDANGYG
-478 GAVLIEQSDASLFLK
+478 GAVLIEQSDANLFLK

-504 YISNYMNGNTTAKN
+504 YIDKYMSGNTTAKP

>member
-75 DMGGAIVF
+75 DTGGAIVF

-112 AKVTAGQDSDCQV
+112 AKVTAGQDADCQV
-125 NLKKKD
+125 KLKKD

-137 SADAEELK
+137 SADARELK
-145 TACESDGNIYIFMD
+145 TACEADGNTYIFMD

-190 GGKVQQSTDDNKTL
+190 GGKLVQSTDDNKTL

-216 TGSSTIL
+216 SGSSTIL

-264 MSMSNQGISLIYV
+264 MSMLNQGISLIYV

-299 DVSFSECIR
+299 AVSFSECIR

-325 GDGNLMSNA
+325 GDGDLMSNA

-339 SGSCHITNTT
+339 FGSCHITNTT

-356 RGSAIMNNDN
+356 RGGAIMNNEN
-366 GILEIEDSTFDSN
+366 GILEIENSTFDSN
-379 TCTSNGGYYAR
+379 MCISSSGYYAR

-399 GTVKIKDSAFT
+399 GTVKITDSAFT

-423 ENGEFQKLGGGAI
+423 ANGEFQKLGGGAI
-436 SIKSYY
+436 SIK
-442 DSNTKETKPSSLT
+442 TGSLV
-455 LQNTKFYNNS
+455 LQSTRFKNNS
-465 VTSTDSDDAYGYG
+465 VTSTDSNDAYGYG
-478 GAVLIEQSDASLFLK
+478 GAVLVEQSDANLFLK
-493 DASGATMEIDS
+493 DASGAAMDIAS
-504 YISNYMNGNTTAKN
+504 YIQMYMSGNTTAKN

>member
-1 MKKLMFSILPAL
+1 MKKFAFSILPAL
-13 LLALVSCMNTSQESE
+13 LLALVSCMNMSSGSE

-46 GHDDVDSFTVR
+46 GHGDVDSFTVR
-57 LLLDEKIINEKSI
+57 LLLGEKII
-70 TKETA
+70 KEETINTET
-75 DMGGAIVF
+75 DETGGVIVF

-89 TYTVEVEGRMSSKD
+89 TYTVEVEGWMSSKD

-145 TACESDGNIYIFMD
+145 TACESDGNAYIFMGA
-159 EDSSV
+159 DSSV

-190 GGKVQQSTDDNKTL
+190 GGKLVQSTDDNKTL

-231 ASSTVGTTSTL
+231 ATSGKTVGTTSAL

-253 TVILKQCYING
+253 TVILKQCRMNG
-264 MSMSNQGISLIYV
+264 ISMSNLGTSLIYV
-277 KSGGTLLLEN
+277 KSGGKLLVEN

-299 DVSFSECIR
+299 SASFSECIR

-313 QVEVVSCNFESN
+313 QVEVVSCNFETN
-325 GDGNLMSNA
+325 GNDIMSNA

-339 SGSCHITNTT
+339 SGSCRITNTT
-349 FKGNTAN
+349 FKDNLAQ
-356 RGSAIMNNDN
+356 RGGAIMNNET
-366 GILEIEDSTFDSN
+366 GILEIESSTFDSN
-379 TCTSNGGYYAR
+379 TCTSSGYYAM

-399 GTVKIKDSAFT
+399 GTVKIKDSTFT
-410 GNKSSGKNKSEGT
+410 GNETLGQNASEGT
-423 ENGEFQKLGGGAI
+423 ANGEFQKLGGGAI
-436 SIKSYY
+436 SLKMG
-442 DSNTKETKPSSLT
+442 SLT
-455 LQNTKFYNNS
+455 LQNTRFDNNS
-465 VTSTDSDDAYGYG
+465 VTSTSKNDAYGYG
-478 GAVLIEQSDASLFLK
+478 GAVLIEQSDANLFLK
-493 DASGATMEIDS
+493 DASGAAMDIAS
-504 YISNYMNGNTTAKN
+504 YINKYMSGNTTAKTD
-518 NAGANIYCNGGTI
+518 AGANIYCNGGTI

>member
-13 LLALVSCMNTSQESE
+13 LLAFVSCMNMSSGSE

-46 GHDDVDSFTVR
+46 GHGDVDSFTVR
-57 LLLDEKIINEKSI
+57 LLLGEKII
-70 TKETA
+70 KEETINTET
-75 DMGGAIVF
+75 DETGGAIVF

-89 TYTVEVEGRMSSKD
+89 TYTVEAEGWMSIKD
-103 VLLYFGTEE
+103 VLLYFGSEE
-112 AKVTAGQDSDCQV
+112 AKVTAGQDTSCQV
-125 NLKKKD
+125 NLKKD
-131 CQIYNI
+131 CQIYNNT
-137 SADAEELK
+137 ADAEELK
-145 TACESDGNIYIFMD
+145 TACESDGNAYIFMGGN
-159 EDSSV
+159 SSV

-190 GGKVQQSTDDNKTL
+190 GGKLVQSTDDNKTL

-231 ASSTVGTTSTL
+231 ATSGKTVGTTSAL

-253 TVILKQCYING
+253 TVILKQCLIKDISISNG
-264 MSMSNQGISLIYV
+264 DTSLIYV
-277 KSGGTLLLEN
+277 KNGGKLLLEN

-293 TSTNKG
+293 TSTLERNSVG
-299 DVSFSECIR
+299 YSECIR
-308 IENGA
+308 IDNGA
-313 QVEVVSCNFESN
+313 QVEVVSCNFDSN
-325 GDGNLMSNA
+325 GHETRMSNS

-356 RGSAIMNNDN
+356 RGGAIMNNDT
-366 GILEIEDSTFDSN
+366 GSLEIEDSTFDSN
-379 TCTSNGGYYAR
+379 MCTSNSGYYAR

-410 GNKSSGKNKSEGT
+410 GNKSSGNNPGNEGE
-423 ENGEFQKLGGGAI
+423 ENNLQMLGGGAI
-436 SIKSYY
+436 SIK
-442 DSNTKETKPSSLT
+442 TGSLV
-455 LQNTKFYNNS
+455 LQNTRFDSNS
-465 VTSTDSDDAYGYG
+465 VTSTTANSNNTKYGYG

-493 DASGATMEIDS
+493 DASGAAMEIDS

>member
-1 MKKLMFSILPAL
+1 
-13 LLALVSCMNTSQESE
+13 
-28 GGSVRVVLP
+28 
-37 SSSRALYSS
+37 
-46 GHDDVDSFTVR
+46 
-57 LLLDEKIINEKSI
+57 
-70 TKETA
+70 
-75 DMGGAIVF
+75 
-83 DELEPA
+83 
-89 TYTVEVEGRMSSKD
+89 MSSKD

-137 SADAEELK
+137 SVDARELK
-145 TACESDGNIYIFMD
+145 TACESDGNAYIFMGA
-159 EDSSV
+159 DSSV
-164 STNQATPENNCQLT
+164 STNQATPDNYQLT

-253 TVILKQCYING
+253 TVILKQCRMNG
-264 MSMSNQGISLIYV
+264 ISMSNLGTSLIYV
-277 KSGGTLLLEN
+277 KSGGKLLIEN

-299 DVSFSECIR
+299 AVSFSECIR

-325 GDGNLMSNA
+325 GDGDLMSNA

-339 SGSCHITNTT
+339 SGSCRISNTT
-349 FKGNTAN
+349 FKGNKAN
-356 RGSAIMNNDN
+356 RGSAIMNNDT

-399 GTVKIKDSAFT
+399 GSVKITDSTFT
-410 GNKSSGKNKSEGT
+410 GNKAGGYNPGSEGT
-423 ENGEFQKLGGGAI
+423 EAFKKLGGGAI
-436 SIKSYY
+436 SIK
-442 DSNTKETKPSSLT
+442 TGSLV
-455 LQNTKFYNNS
+455 LQNTRFDSNS
-465 VTSTDSDDAYGYG
+465 VTSTSTDDANGYG
-478 GAVLIEQSDASLFLK
+478 GAVLIEQSDANLFLK

>member
-13 LLALVSCMNTSQESE
+13 LLAFVSCMNTSQESE

-37 SSSRALYSS
+37 SSSRTLYSS
-46 GHDDVDSFTVR
+46 GHGDVDSFTVR
-57 LLLDEKIINEKSI
+57 LLLGEKII
-70 TKETA
+70 KEETINTET
-75 DMGGAIVF
+75 DETGGVIVF

-89 TYTVEVEGRMSSKD
+89 TYTVEVEGWMSSKD

-137 SADAEELK
+137 SVDARELK
-145 TACESDGNIYIFMD
+145 TACEADGNIYIFMD

-231 ASSTVGTTSTL
+231 ASDTVETSAL

-253 TVILKQCYING
+253 TVILKQCRMNG
-264 MSMSNQGISLIYV
+264 ISMSNLGTSLIYV
-277 KSGGTLLLEN
+277 KSGGKLLVEN

-299 DVSFSECIR
+299 NVSFSECIR

-325 GDGNLMSNA
+325 GDGDLMSNA

-339 SGSCHITNTT
+339 SGSCRISNTT
-349 FKGNTAN
+349 FKGNKAN
-356 RGSAIMNNDN
+356 RGSAIMNNEN
-366 GILEIEDSTFDSN
+366 GILEIENSTFDSN

-399 GTVKIKDSAFT
+399 GSVKITDSTFT
-410 GNKSSGKNKSEGT
+410 GNKAGGYNPGSEGT
-423 ENGEFQKLGGGAI
+423 EAFKKLGGGAI
-436 SIKSYY
+436 SIK
-442 DSNTKETKPSSLT
+442 TGSLV
-455 LQNTKFYNNS
+455 LQNTRFDSNS
-465 VTSTDSDDAYGYG
+465 VTSTSKDDANGYG
-478 GAVLIEQSDASLFLK
+478 GAVLIEQSDANLFLK

-504 YISNYMNGNTTAKN
+504 YIDKYMSGNTTAKT

>member
-1 MKKLMFSILPAL
+1 MKKFAFSILPAL
-13 LLALVSCMNTSQESE
+13 LLAFVSCMNMSSGSE

-46 GHDDVDSFTVR
+46 GHGDVDSFTVR
-57 LLLDEKIINEKSI
+57 LLLGEKII
-70 TKETA
+70 KEETINTET
-75 DMGGAIVF
+75 DETGGVIVF

-89 TYTVEVEGRMSSKD
+89 TYTVEVEGWMSSKD

-145 TACESDGNIYIFMD
+145 KACESDGNIYIFMD

-164 STNQATPENNCQLT
+164 SKNQATPENNCQLT

-231 ASSTVGTTSTL
+231 ASDTVETSAL

-253 TVILKQCYING
+253 TVILKQCRMNG
-264 MSMSNQGISLIYV
+264 ISMSNLGTSLIYV
-277 KSGGTLLLEN
+277 KSGGKLLVEN

-299 DVSFSECIR
+299 NVSFSECIR

-325 GDGNLMSNA
+325 GDGDLMSNA

-339 SGSCHITNTT
+339 SGSCRISNTT
-349 FKGNTAN
+349 FKGNKAN
-356 RGSAIMNNDN
+356 RGSAIMNNDT

-399 GTVKIKDSAFT
+399 GSVKITDSTFT
-410 GNKSSGKNKSEGT
+410 GNKAGGYNPGSEGT
-423 ENGEFQKLGGGAI
+423 EAFKKLGGGAI
-436 SIKSYY
+436 SIK
-442 DSNTKETKPSSLT
+442 TGSLV
-455 LQNTKFYNNS
+455 LQNTRFDSNS
-465 VTSTDSDDAYGYG
+465 VTSTSTDDANGYG
-478 GAVLIEQSDASLFLK
+478 GAVLIEQSDASLLLK
-493 DASGATMEIDS
+493 DASGAAMDIAS
-504 YISNYMNGNTTAKN
+504 YINKYMRGNTVGTGKE
-518 NAGANIYCNGGTI
+518 GANIYCNGGTI

>member
-1 MKKLMFSILPAL
+1 
-13 LLALVSCMNTSQESE
+13 
-28 GGSVRVVLP
+28 
-37 SSSRALYSS
+37 
-46 GHDDVDSFTVR
+46 
-57 LLLDEKIINEKSI
+57 
-70 TKETA
+70 
-75 DMGGAIVF
+75 
-83 DELEPA
+83 
-89 TYTVEVEGRMSSKD
+89 MSSKD

-125 NLKKKD
+125 NLKKD
-131 CQIYNI
+131 CQIYDNT
-137 SADAEELK
+137 ADAEELK
-145 TACESDGNIYIFMD
+145 TACESDGNAYIFMGA
-159 EDSSV
+159 DSSV

-204 TTEGGQIKLFNV
+204 KTEGGQIKLFNV

-264 MSMSNQGISLIYV
+264 MSMSNKGISLIYV

-299 DVSFSECIR
+299 AVSFSECIR

-325 GDGNLMSNA
+325 GDEDLMANA

-349 FKGNTAN
+349 FKGNKAN
-356 RGSAIMNNDN
+356 RGGAIMNNDT
-366 GILEIEDSTFDSN
+366 GSLEIEDSTFDSN

-399 GTVKIKDSAFT
+399 GSVKITDSTFT
-410 GNKSSGKNKSEGT
+410 GNKAGGYNPGNEGT
-423 ENGEFQKLGGGAI
+423 EAFKKLGGGAI
-436 SIKSYY
+436 SIK
-442 DSNTKETKPSSLT
+442 TGSLV
-455 LQNTKFYNNS
+455 LQSTRFKNNS
-465 VTSTDSDDAYGYG
+465 VTSTDSNDAYGYG
-478 GAVLIEQSDASLFLK
+478 GAVLVEQSDASLLLK
-493 DASGATMEIDS
+493 DANGTAMDIAS
-504 YISNYMNGNTTAKN
+504 YINKYTSGNTTEKAD
-518 NAGANIYCNGGTI
+518 AGKNIYCNGGTI
-531 NGTVYTKAWE
+531 NGSVYTQAW